1 VDITIFC
8 LVGLQAHIFRTREFE
23 QVIRYLEAQQV
34 EARAHAQEDKAAWKK
49 EQLQRIR
56 EMEERKQRR
65 RQQVDK
71 MKMDMHHMQLRS
83 EILDSPG
90 PIFELADRGQ
100 GAQPSGSPFSHSN
113 TTRAVGNTP
122 RVLERIASET
132 TAMRGPENVAK
143 RGLNFE
149 KDSPPLLPYQDI
161 SEGRDEEHGN
171 NVRRRKNLQK
181 KKRAISIDDPHIMEK
196 HEKLKDVDSGELR
209 KSGSDTTHMTN
220 ADKKQQPKQVLM
232 SGVQF
237 LEEGVA
243 QVQSLGNKALANLV
257 GLLNLEQEDDSIE
270 SSTSST
276 EDEGHMEKQV
286 LSAQEVEESGN
297 PLNTAVEQSPQERMR
312 VNETWRRLFIL
323 CYFTWCQICANTD
336 IVCYFFF
343 VVVYVWNFK
352 FLTLVFPAAL
362 FLYALLVNPGPS
374 QNFWLA
380 MLIYTEIN
388 IILQYC
394 YQIYEKLCGS
404 DIPLWLSRLGIPGAQ
419 MTHSFVFSV
428 LPLFLVYLATLI
440 QSSIKARD
448 GEWMLVNESNSFAS
462 SRRMLDPEGLV
473 RTVHRL
479 TLSAR
484 FQNGVNW
491 VCEKFKSFTRGIS
504 LYFQGLTSGS
514 EAPPHFVQVSMDV
527 GKWPEAGIQPERIE
541 SSFNRVLGAVRH
553 SGSSHSE
560 GLLHK
565 DMCSRVRVE
574 SIESSPDSPH
584 LALAVLEVIHTAP
597 SHGFS
602 SDNQYP
608 SLTPAADLA
617 AELQKAKED
626 NHLETSDFPYRI
638 VSIIPGGKREVDLYA
653 FIFGMDLLTFL
664 FVAYAYQGF
673 IKKKFQLFEISQP
686 DDQFPKDFVYVLIV

>member
-1 VDITIFC
+1 
-8 LVGLQAHIFRTREFE
+8 
-23 QVIRYLEAQQV
+23 
-34 EARAHAQEDKAAWKK
+34 
-49 EQLQRIR
+49 
-56 EMEERKQRR
+56 
-65 RQQVDK
+65 
-71 MKMDMHHMQLRS
+71 
-83 EILDSPG
+83 
-90 PIFELADRGQ
+90 
-100 GAQPSGSPFSHSN
+100 
-113 TTRAVGNTP
+113 
-122 RVLERIASET
+122 
-132 TAMRGPENVAK
+132 MRGPENVAK

-181 KKRAISIDDPHIMEK
+181 KKRAISVDDPHIMEK

-257 GLLNLEQEDDSIE
+257 GLLNLEQEDESIE

-297 PLNTAVEQSPQERMR
+297 PLNTAEEQSPQERMR

-362 FLYALLVNPGPS
+362 FLYALLANPGPS

-462 SRRMLDPEGLV
+462 SRRMLDPEGQV

-541 SSFNRVLGAVRH
+541 SGFNRVLGAVQH

-664 FVAYAYQGF
+664 FVALCYQGF
-673 IKKKFQLFEISQP
+673 RKKKFQLFEISPP
-686 DDQFPKDFVYVLIV
+686 DDQFPKDFVYVLIVRIPVLSLFILFKVSLNFFSSLMDISS

>member
-1 VDITIFC
+1 
-8 LVGLQAHIFRTREFE
+8 
-23 QVIRYLEAQQV
+23 
-34 EARAHAQEDKAAWKK
+34 
-49 EQLQRIR
+49 
-56 EMEERKQRR
+56 
-65 RQQVDK
+65 
-71 MKMDMHHMQLRS
+71 
-83 EILDSPG
+83 
-90 PIFELADRGQ
+90 
-100 GAQPSGSPFSHSN
+100 
-113 TTRAVGNTP
+113 
-122 RVLERIASET
+122 
-132 TAMRGPENVAK
+132 MRGPENVAK

-462 SRRMLDPEGLV
+462 SRRMLDPEGQV

-491 VCEKFKSFTRGIS
+491 VCEKFKSFSRGIS

-541 SSFNRVLGAVRH
+541 SGFNRVLGAVRH

-664 FVAYAYQGF
+664 FVAYAYIGF

-686 DDQFPKDFVYVLIV
+686 DQFPKDFVYVLMV

>member
-1 VDITIFC
+1 
-8 LVGLQAHIFRTREFE
+8 
-23 QVIRYLEAQQV
+23 
-34 EARAHAQEDKAAWKK
+34 
-49 EQLQRIR
+49 
-56 EMEERKQRR
+56 
-65 RQQVDK
+65 
-71 MKMDMHHMQLRS
+71 
-83 EILDSPG
+83 
-90 PIFELADRGQ
+90 
-100 GAQPSGSPFSHSN
+100 
-113 TTRAVGNTP
+113 
-122 RVLERIASET
+122 
-132 TAMRGPENVAK
+132 
-143 RGLNFE
+143 
-149 KDSPPLLPYQDI
+149 
-161 SEGRDEEHGN
+161 
-171 NVRRRKNLQK
+171 
-181 KKRAISIDDPHIMEK
+181 
-196 HEKLKDVDSGELR
+196 
-209 KSGSDTTHMTN
+209 
-220 ADKKQQPKQVLM
+220 
-232 SGVQF
+232 
-237 LEEGVA
+237 
-243 QVQSLGNKALANLV
+243 LGNKALANLV

-312 VNETWRRLFIL
+312 VNETWQRLFIL

-462 SRRMLDPEGLV
+462 SRRMLDPEGQV

-491 VCEKFKSFTRGIS
+491 VCEKFKSFTRGIF

-541 SSFNRVLGAVRH
+541 SGFNRVLGAVQH

-664 FVAYAYQGF
+664 FVALCYQGF
-673 IKKKFQLFEISQP
+673 IKKKFQLFEISPP